1 MSITVTCDEC
11 SEIHRV
17 RDDAAGKRL
26 KCKGCGKSL
35 RVEVP
40 APPEDDFPEFDDD
53 EQDGDE
59 AEPSRLKPAPRKV
72 KSAAGREKSSKSGA
86 GKSSPVP
93 LRKTNVPLGIRL
105 VYIGFMLFLLAMFVA
120 SAIPWTFRNNP
131 RGLVSFL
138 PVLLGLGYL
147 ILASTITTT
156 VGKAL
161 CLTAPPQMSGKGVI
175 LVAVA
180 IDLLAQAIA
189 VVKMLMV
196 LPPLLTSSINL
207 LSVAGMVCF
216 VLFLKHLG
224 RFLKEPDIAERA
236 TGLLTLGIC
245 IVGMWLS
252 IIVLSFLVVAR
263 VLPEIVGGL
272 GVMLLAIALLIA
284 GVIGIMRY
292 VGLLNSCL
300 YAMSYE

>member
-1 MSITVTCDEC
+1 MPITVTCDEC

-17 RDDAAGKRL
+17 RDDAGGKRL

-35 RVEVP
+35 KVEAP

-59 AEPSRLKPAPRKV
+59 AELSRLKPAPRKV
-72 KSAAGREKSSKSGA
+72 KSAAGRGKLSKGGA
-86 GKSSPVP
+86 GPSLPVP
-93 LRKTNVPLGIRL
+93 LRKTSVPLGIRL
-105 VYIGFMLFLLAMFVA
+105 VFIGFMLFLLAMFVA
-120 SAIPWTFRNNP
+120 FGIPWTFRNNP

-138 PVLLGLGYL
+138 PVLLGLFFL
-147 ILASTITTT
+147 IQAASLTTT
-156 VGKAL
+156 VGKVL

-189 VVKMLMV
+189 VAKMFMV
-196 LPPLLTSSINL
+196 LPPLMISSINL

-236 TGLLTLGIC
+236 TGLLTLGIG
-245 IVGMWLS
+245 IVGMWLMM
-252 IIVLSFLVVAR
+252 IVLGSLAAAR
-263 VLPEIVGGL
+263 VLPAIVGGL
-272 GVMLLAIALLIA
+272 GVLVLAITVLIV
-284 GVIGIMRY
+284 GIIGIIRY
-292 VGLLNSCL
+292 AGLLNTCL
-300 YAMSYE
+300 YALSDE